1 VFKKLFKFGKKKQEE
16 ANDNEVVNE
25 HDTAIE
31 ENNDNVNESKQEDIA
46 VSNEDVVEE
55 KVENEETK
63 DLENSDVSETIE
75 SVEEKDTED
84 ENLHNQSEKINEDD
98 IVEEIKENIA
108 TDEIEINEEKI
119 EDTLNDEKV
128 NEVVENIEESTIHNQ
143 EVITS
148 EVDEDIKEENI
159 EVVEEPQKKVN
170 LFERLK
176 QGLTKAKQGITD
188 KIDDV
193 LKSYTKVDEELLEE
207 LEEILITADVGVN
220 TTMDIIDKLSDK
232 IKENKITEP
241 AGVKAELKNIIEEI
255 LTNENSTLN
264 VEKSPTI
271 ILMVG
276 VNGVGKTTTIGKLA
290 NRYKQEGKKVL
301 LAAGDTFRAA
311 AIEQLE
317 VWAGRSNVDIIKHQ
331 EGADP
336 GAVVFDAIKAAKA
349 RKVDLLI
356 CDTAGRLHNKANLMN
371 ELGKVFKI
379 VDREFPEAN
388 KEVLLVVD
396 ATTGQNAVVQAKTFK
411 EVADITG
418 IVLTKLDGTA
428 KGGVVL
434 AVKSEVDVPVKL
446 IGVGEK
452 VEDLQDF
459 DAKAFSEA
467 LFGSN

>member
-1 VFKKLFKFGKKKQEE
+1 MFKKLFNFGKKKEENQVKEVAQSVEEVENLETEEKVVEAVDFKLSSIEELDTQEE
-16 ANDNEVVNE
+16 AKSEENENVTETEVEENTDE
-25 HDTAIE
+25 IVEE
-31 ENNDNVNESKQEDIA
+31 ENNEDMEVSVEEIIETIEEDEDTTEKEEVIESNLDTTEEVI
-46 VSNEDVVEE
+46 EE
-55 KVENEETK
+55 KV
-63 DLENSDVSETIE
+63 S
-75 SVEEKDTED
+75 
-84 ENLHNQSEKINEDD
+84 
-98 IVEEIKENIA
+98 
-108 TDEIEINEEKI
+108 
-119 EDTLNDEKV
+119 
-128 NEVVENIEESTIHNQ
+128 
-143 EVITS
+143 
-148 EVDEDIKEENI
+148 
-159 EVVEEPQKKVN
+159 
-170 LFERLK
+170 LFNRLK
-176 QGLTKAKQGITD
+176 SGLTKAKQGITD
-188 KIDDV
+188 KIDAV
-193 LKSYTKVDEELLEE
+193 LNSYTTIDEDLLEE

-220 TTMDIIDKLSDK
+220 TTMEMIDNLRDA
-232 IKENKITEP
+232 IKSKGLTNPLE
-241 AGVKAELKNIIEEI
+241 VRDELKTLIENMLGEEDSKLNIEPGP
-255 LTNENSTLN
+255 S
-264 VEKSPTI
+264 I

-290 NRYKQEGKKVL
+290 NRYTKEGKKVL

-317 VWAGRSNVDIIKHQ
+317 VWANRSNVDIIKHQ

-336 GAVVFDAIKAAKA
+336 GAVIFDAVKAAKA
-349 RKVDLLI
+349 RKVDVLI
-356 CDTAGRLHNKANLMN
+356 CDTAGRLHNKTNLMN

-379 VDREFPEAN
+379 VDREYPEAK

-396 ATTGQNAVVQAKTFK
+396 ATTGQNAVSQAKTFK

-459 DAKAFSEA
+459 DAKAFSDA

>member
-1 VFKKLFKFGKKKQEE
+1 MFKKLLNFGSKKEQVKENLE
-16 ANDNEVVNE
+16 KKEDALEKENYIDEVDDNNKLK
-25 HDTAIE
+25 IE
-31 ENNDNVNESKQEDIA
+31 TI
-46 VSNEDVVEE
+46 
-55 KVENEETK
+55 VENSSDELNKELVVKSLET
-63 DLENSDVSETIE
+63 NETIE
-75 SVEEKDTED
+75 KIDEVE
-84 ENLHNQSEKINEDD
+84 SE
-98 IVEEIKENIA
+98 
-108 TDEIEINEEKI
+108 
-119 EDTLNDEKV
+119 
-128 NEVVENIEESTIHNQ
+128 EVLE
-143 EVITS
+143 
-148 EVDEDIKEENI
+148 
-159 EVVEEPQKKVN
+159 KKVN
-170 LFERLK
+170 LFDRLK
-176 QGLTKAKQGITD
+176 EGLTKAKQGITD
-188 KIDDV
+188 RIDDV
-193 LKSYTKVDEELLEE
+193 LKSYTKVDEDLLEE

-220 TTMDIIDKLSDK
+220 TTMNIIDSLRNN
-232 IKENKITEP
+232 IKSKGITDPLAVRE
-241 AGVKAELKNIIEEI
+241 ELKLIVEEI
-255 LTNENSTLN
+255 LTYENSKLN
-264 VEKSPTI
+264 VENSPTI

-317 VWAGRSNVDIIKHQ
+317 VWSTRSNVDIIKHQ

-336 GAVVFDAIKAAKA
+336 GAVIFDAIKAAKA

-356 CDTAGRLHNKANLMN
+356 CDTAGRLHNKTNLMN

-379 VDREFPEAN
+379 VDKEFKEAK

-396 ATTGQNAVVQAKTFK
+396 ATTGQNAVSQAKTFK

-459 DAKAFSEA
+459 DAKAFSDA
-467 LFGSN
+467 LFGK

>member
-1 VFKKLFKFGKKKQEE
+1 MFKKLFKFGKKEE
-16 ANDNEVVNE
+16 GN
-25 HDTAIE
+25 
-31 ENNDNVNESKQEDIA
+31 
-46 VSNEDVVEE
+46 
-55 KVENEETK
+55 
-63 DLENSDVSETIE
+63 
-75 SVEEKDTED
+75 
-84 ENLHNQSEKINEDD
+84 
-98 IVEEIKENIA
+98 IVEEESKVQLIEEEAASSEDVKDSEEIVESKDEENVVEAVEFKLEENIS
-108 TDEIEINEEKI
+108 
-119 EDTLNDEKV
+119 L
-128 NEVVENIEESTIHNQ
+128 
-143 EVITS
+143 
-148 EVDEDIKEENI
+148 DEDIEVKEANLAIDNKETMQTPNL
-159 EVVEEPQKKVN
+159 EEEITN
-170 LFERLK
+170 EGLFARLK

-188 KIDDV
+188 KIDAV
-193 LKSYTKVDEELLEE
+193 LNSYTTIDEDLLEE

-220 TTMDIIDKLSDK
+220 TTMEMIDGLRDV
-232 IKENKITEP
+232 IKSKGIKNPLE
-241 AGVKAELKNIIEEI
+241 VRDELKSIICNMLGEEDYKLNIEPG
-255 LTNENSTLN
+255 
-264 VEKSPTI
+264 PTI

-290 NRYKQEGKKVL
+290 NRYTKEGKNVM

-317 VWAGRSNVDIIKHQ
+317 VWANRSNVSIIKHQ

-336 GAVVFDAIKAAKA
+336 GAVIFDAVKACKA
-349 RKVDLLI
+349 RKADVLI
-356 CDTAGRLHNKANLMN
+356 CDTAGRLHNKTNLMN

-379 VDREFPEAN
+379 VDREYPEAQ

-396 ATTGQNAVVQAKTFK
+396 ATTGQNAVSQAKTFK

-459 DAKAFSEA
+459 DSRAFIDA
-467 LFGSN
+467 LFGN